1 MTEGGIQEC
10 LVDAMAKTASPEYLI
25 ISASLRSVSL
35 SRVMAET
42 LRETYVKLGVSHQLV
57 DLREYVLPLCDG
69 EDAYEHPHVTTL
81 SAMVEAAR
89 VIIVA
94 TPIYNYDANATT
106 KNLVELTGSAWENK
120 TVGFLC
126 AAGGASSYMSIMSLA
141 NSLMLD
147 FRCLIIPRFVYAK
160 GEDFIS
166 KKQPTADLAA
176 RILALAEASV
186 KIRNA

>member
-1 MTEGGIQEC
+1 
-10 LVDAMAKTASPEYLI
+10 MAKTVSIEYLI
-25 ISASLRSVSL
+25 ISTSLRSASL
-35 SRVMAET
+35 SRVMAEAA
-42 LRETYVKLGVSHQLV
+42 REEYAKLGVAHQLI

-69 EDAYEHPHVTTL
+69 EAAYGHPHVTTL
-81 SAMVEAAR
+81 SALIEAAR

-94 TPIYNYDANATT
+94 TPIYNYDANAAV

-126 AAGGASSYMSIMSLA
+126 AAGGASSYMSVMSLA

-160 GEDFIS
+160 GDDFTS
-166 KKQPTADLAA
+166 KKQPTPDLTA
-176 RILALAEASV
+176 RIHELAGASV
-186 KIRNA
+186 KIRNG

>member
-1 MTEGGIQEC
+1 
-10 LVDAMAKTASPEYLI
+10 MAKIELPEYLI
-25 ISASLRSVSL
+25 ISASLRSSSL

-42 LRETYVKLGVSHQLV
+42 LGAAYTKLAVSHQLI

-69 EDAYEHPHVTTL
+69 EAAYDHPHVTTL
-81 SAMVEAAR
+81 SALIQGAR

-106 KNLVELTGSAWENK
+106 KNLIELTGSAWENK

-126 AAGGASSYMSIMSLA
+126 AAGGASSYMSIMGLA

-160 GEDFIS
+160 GEDFSS
-166 KKQPTADLAA
+166 KKEPTAELAA
-176 RILALAEASV
+176 RIHALAAASV

>member
-1 MTEGGIQEC
+1 
-10 LVDAMAKTASPEYLI
+10 MAKTTFPEYLI
-25 ISASLRSVSL
+25 ISTSLRSASL

-42 LRETYVKLGVSHQLV
+42 LGEAYEKLGVAHQLV

-69 EDAYEHPHVTTL
+69 EAAYGHPHVTTL
-81 SAMVEAAR
+81 SALVAAAR
-89 VIIVA
+89 VIVVA
-94 TPIYNYDANATT
+94 TPIYNYDSNAAA
-106 KNLVELTGSAWENK
+106 KNLIELTGKAWENK

-126 AAGGASSYMSIMSLA
+126 AAGGAASYMSIMSLA

-166 KKQPTADLAA
+166 KKKPSADLAA
-176 RILALAEASV
+176 RIAGLAAASV

>member
-1 MTEGGIQEC
+1 MLGVR
-10 LVDAMAKTASPEYLI
+10 LLMAISPSPEYLI
-25 ISASLRSVSL
+25 ISASLRSASL
-35 SRVMAET
+35 SRVMAEAA
-42 LRETYVKLGVSHQLV
+42 REEYAKLGVAHQLI

-69 EDAYEHPHVTTL
+69 EAAYEHPHVTTL
-81 SAMVEAAR
+81 SALIEGAR

-94 TPIYNYDANATT
+94 TPIYNYDANATA

-126 AAGGASSYMSIMSLA
+126 AAGGASSYMSIMGLA

-147 FRCLIIPRFVYAK
+147 FRCLVIPRFVYAK
-160 GEDFIS
+160 GDDFRE
-166 KKQPTADLAA
+166 KKHPTSDLVA
-176 RILALAEASV
+176 RIAQLAEASM

>member
-1 MTEGGIQEC
+1 
-10 LVDAMAKTASPEYLI
+10 MATSTPPEYLI
-25 ISASLRSVSL
+25 ISASLRTASL

-42 LRETYVKLGVSHQLV
+42 LHSSYTKLGAAHQLI

-69 EDAYEHPHVTTL
+69 EACYEHPHVTTL
-81 SAMVEAAR
+81 SALVEAAR
-89 VIIVA
+89 VIVLA
-94 TPIYNYDANATT
+94 TPIYNYDANAAA
-106 KNLVELTGSAWENK
+106 KNLVELTGSSWENK

-126 AAGGASSYMSIMSLA
+126 AAGGHSSYMSIMSLA

-160 GEDFIS
+160 GEDFTA
-166 KKQPTADLAA
+166 KKEPTPDLVA
-176 RILALAEASV
+176 RIQALAKASM